1 MAPATPALEIS
12 EPLAALLVW
21 VLEDHDVELA
31 KEIIDKPHHFED
43 LSALH
48 ARPTP
53 RSASLTPS
61 QPSRP
66 SSATTDQQRHH

>member
-48 ARPTP
+48 ASNPKT
-53 RSASLTPS
+53 SLTD
-61 QPSRP
+61 
-66 SSATTDQQRHH
+66 AFAALEAQQRDD